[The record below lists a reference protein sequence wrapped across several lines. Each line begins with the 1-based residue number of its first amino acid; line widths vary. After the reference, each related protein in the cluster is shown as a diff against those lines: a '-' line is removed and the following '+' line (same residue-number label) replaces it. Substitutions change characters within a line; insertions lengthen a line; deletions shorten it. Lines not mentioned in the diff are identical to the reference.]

1 MKKIIALLMA
11 GCMALSMAACSG
23 DGSSSAAD
31 AGDSS
36 AAVSGAT
43 SEASAE
49 DSSDAVTDVAF
60 VTDVGNIDD
69 QSFNQYTWQGVQD
82 FCSANNLKA
91 NYYRPAEDS
100 DAARIEQVDNAV
112 NDGAK
117 AVVMAG
123 YLFASTLE
131 TVQTKYPDVAFLALD
146 VSTDDMLG
154 AGGVDTS
161 AEDYDPAAIDM
172 SQYITPNT
180 ALVTYKE
187 EQAGYLA
194 GYAVV
199 ADGYTQLGFL
209 GGIAVPAVIR
219 YGYGF
224 VQGAEAAATELGIDG
239 VNIKY
244 WYSGT
249 FEANDEI
256 VTRMDSWYT
265 DGTEIIFACGGQVG
279 NSCSQAAL
287 TNGKKMVGVD
297 VDQSATLGSDIV
309 VTSAMK
315 ALANSVNVAL
325 TDCMSND
332 WTWGET
338 YSGKQAVLG
347 AAEDCVGLPMETS
360 TFTTFTQEQ
369 YDTLFQSIVD
379 GTLVVDDSY
388 DQNVTPATSAIT
400 VDYQG

>member
-1 MKKIIALLMA
+1 MKKILALLMA
-11 GCMALSMAACSG
+11 GCMALSLVACGGTTSSTPGSTSG
-23 DGSSSAAD
+23 TT
-31 AGDSS
+31 
-36 AAVSGAT
+36 SGAT
-43 SEASAE
+43 EEAASTE
-49 DSSDAVTDVAF
+49 NTSNNKTDVAF

-82 FCSANNLKA
+82 FCAANNLKA
-91 NYYRPAEDS
+91 NYYRPSEDS

-131 TVQTKYPDVAFLALD
+131 TVQTKYPDVSFLALD

-161 AEDYDPAAIDM
+161 AADYDPAAIDM
-172 SQYITPNT
+172 SQYITANT

-194 GYAVV
+194 GYAAV

-224 VQGAEAAATELGIDG
+224 VQGADAAANELGIDG
-239 VNIKY
+239 VNINY

-256 VTRMDSWYT
+256 VTKMDGWYT
-265 DGTEIIFACGGQVG
+265 TGTEVIFACGGQVG
-279 NSCSQAAL
+279 NSCAAAAQ
-287 TNGKKMVGVD
+287 TNNGKMIGVD
-297 VDQSATLGSDIV
+297 VDQSNLGDFVI
-309 VTSAMK
+309 TSAMK
-315 ALANSVNVAL
+315 SLANSVTVAL
-325 TDCMSND
+325 TDCMGND
-332 WTWGET
+332 WTWTDT
-338 YSGKQAVLG
+338 YAGKQTVLG

-360 TFTTFTQEQ
+360 KFTNFTQDQ
-369 YDTLFQSIVD
+369 YDSLFDAIKS
-379 GTLVVDDSY
+379 GELVVDDSF
-388 DQNVTPATSAIT
+388 DQNVHPEVTAVN

>member
-1 MKKIIALLMA
+1 MKKILALLMA
-11 GCMALSMAACSG
+11 GCMALSLVACGGTTSSTPGSTSG
-23 DGSSSAAD
+23 TT
-31 AGDSS
+31 
-36 AAVSGAT
+36 SGAT
-43 SEASAE
+43 EEAASTE
-49 DSSDAVTDVAF
+49 NTSNNKTDVAF

-82 FCSANNLKA
+82 FCAANNLKA
-91 NYYRPAEDS
+91 NYYRPSEDS

-131 TVQTKYPDVAFLALD
+131 TVQTKYPDVSFLALD

-161 AEDYDPAAIDM
+161 AADYDPAAIDM
-172 SQYITPNT
+172 SQYITANT

-194 GYAVV
+194 GYAAV

-224 VQGAEAAATELGIDG
+224 VQGADAAANELGIDG
-239 VNIKY
+239 VNINY

-256 VTRMDSWYT
+256 VTKMDGWYT
-265 DGTEIIFACGGQVG
+265 TGTEVIFACGGQVG
-279 NSCSQAAL
+279 NSCAAAAQ
-287 TNGKKMVGVD
+287 TNNGKMIGVD
-297 VDQSATLGSDIV
+297 VDQSNLGDFVI
-309 VTSAMK
+309 TSAMK
-315 ALANSVNVAL
+315 SLANSVTVAL
-325 TDCMSND
+325 TDCMGND
-332 WTWGET
+332 WTWTDT
-338 YSGKQAVLG
+338 YSGKQTVLG

-360 TFTTFTQEQ
+360 KFTNFTQDQ
-369 YDTLFQSIVD
+369 YDSLFDAIKS
-379 GTLVVDDSY
+379 GELVVDDSF
-388 DQNVTPATSAIT
+388 DQNVHPEVTAVN

>member
-1 MKKIIALLMA
+1 MKKILALVMA
-11 GCMALSMAACSG
+11 ASMAFSLVACSN
-23 DGSSSAAD
+23 
-31 AGDSS
+31 DSS
-36 AAVSGAT
+36 ASNSGASTTTGTT
-43 SEASAE
+43 SEAAATE
-49 DSSDAVTDVAF
+49 SDAKTDVAF
-60 VTDVGNIDD
+60 ITDVGNIDD

-82 FCSANNLKA
+82 FCANNSLKA
-91 NYYRPAEDS
+91 NYYRPTEDS
-100 DAARIEQVDNAV
+100 DAARLEQVDNAV

-123 YLFASTLE
+123 YLFANTLHE
-131 TVQTKYPDVAFLALD
+131 AQTKYPDVSFLALD
-146 VSTDDMLG
+146 VAVTDMLG

-161 AEDYDPAAIDM
+161 AADFNMDDYDL
-172 SQYITPNT
+172 SQYVTSNT

-194 GYAVV
+194 GYAAVT
-199 ADGYTQLGFL
+199 DGYTELGFL

-224 VQGAEAAATELGIDG
+224 VQGANEAAAEMGISD

-249 FEANDEI
+249 FSASDEI
-256 VTRMDSWYT
+256 KTKMDSWYT
-265 DGTEIIFACGGQVG
+265 EGTQVIFACGGQVG
-279 NSCSQAAL
+279 NSCAAAAEAN
-287 TNGKKMVGVD
+287 NGKMIGVD
-297 VDQSATLGSDIV
+297 VDQSNLGDFVI
-309 VTSAMK
+309 TSAMK

-332 WTWGET
+332 WTWSET
-338 YSGKQAVLG
+338 YAGVEAKLG

-360 TFTTFTQEQ
+360 KFTKFTQEQ
-369 YDTLFQSIVD
+369 YDTMFAEIVD
-379 GTLVVDDSY
+379 GTLVIDDSS
-388 DQNVTPATSAIT
+388 DVNVTPTVTNVT

>member
-1 MKKIIALLMA
+1 MKKRILALVLA
-11 GCMALSMAACSG
+11 GCMALSLAACGG
-23 DGSSSAAD
+23 DTSSA
-31 AGDSS
+31 SS
-36 AAVSGAT
+36 ASEETPTTSDAT
-43 SEASAE
+43 SEAATDENTGSTGT
-49 DSSDAVTDVAF
+49 TDVAF

-82 FCSANNLKA
+82 FCSANGLNA
-91 NYYRPAEDS
+91 NYYRPTEDS

-131 TVQTKYPDVAFLALD
+131 EVQSKYPDIAFLALD
-146 VSTDDMLG
+146 VSTDDMKSAAG
-154 AGGVDTS
+154 ASDDADVSEYVTS
-161 AEDYDPAAIDM
+161 
-172 SQYITPNT
+172 NT
-180 ALVTYKE
+180 ALITYKE

-194 GYAVV
+194 GYAAV
-199 ADGYTQLGFL
+199 ADGYTDLGFL
-209 GGIAVPAVIR
+209 GGMAVPAVIR

-224 VQGAEAAATELGIDG
+224 VQGADAAANELGISD

-249 FEANDEI
+249 FEASDEI
-256 VTRMDSWYT
+256 VTTMDGWYST
-265 DGTEIIFACGGQVG
+265 GTQVVFACGGQVG
-279 NSCSQAAL
+279 NSCAIAAE
-287 TNGKKMVGVD
+287 TNGGKMIGVD
-297 VDQSATLGSDIV
+297 VDQSNLGDFV

-325 TDCMSND
+325 TDCMGNN
-332 WTWGET
+332 WTWSEAYAGQQ
-338 YSGKQAVLG
+338 SVLG

-360 TFTTFTQEQ
+360 KFTNFTQEQ
-369 YDTLFQSIVD
+369 YDALFSAIQS
-379 GTLVVDDSY
+379 GELVVDDSF
-388 DQNVTPATSAIT
+388 DQNVTPTVTAIT